1 MASERL
7 LLVDDDPRVLSA
19 VGRRLAFEGFRVD
32 LAASGPE
39 ALDRAAEHPPD
50 LVILD
55 VMLPDMDGL
64 EIARRLRLAGPVPIL
79 MLTARDTVADKVAG
93 FQSGADD
100 YLVKPFAF
108 EELLARIGALLR
120 RARPSAA
127 DEPDRLSFAD
137 LELDRR
143 TREVWRGGEPIE
155 LTARGFDLLEYFLR
169 HPRQVLTREQIF
181 QAVWESDF
189 MGASNVI
196 DVNVSYLR
204 ERLEAGGKPR
214 LIQTVRGVGYAL
226 REPDARSEPGR
237 TDQSAGRSASDPA
250 PTGSS
255 PAALPAV
262 DPATH
267 DEPTVRRSPSAEPA
281 PAPSRAE
288 P

>member
-1 MASERL
+1 M
-7 LLVDDDPRVLSA
+7 LSA

-32 LAASGPE
+32 LAASGAE
-39 ALDRAAEHPPD
+39 ALDRAAEHEPD

-55 VMLPDMDGL
+55 VMLPEMDGL
-64 EIARRLRLAGPVPIL
+64 EIARRLRLASPVPIL

-108 EELLARIGALLR
+108 EELLVRIGALLR

-143 TREVWRGGEPIE
+143 TREAWRGGEPVE

-181 QAVWESDF
+181 QAVWDTDF

-226 REPDARSEPGR
+226 RQPDARSEAARDDSPGDR
-237 TDQSAGRSASDPA
+237 PPGDPPPGDLPPGA
-250 PTGSS
+250 PPLGDPPPTS
-255 PAALPAV
+255 PTA
-262 DPATH
+262 
-267 DEPTVRRSPSAEPA
+267 
-281 PAPSRAE
+281 
-288 P
+288 

>member
-39 ALDRAAEHPPD
+39 ALDHAAEHPPD

-55 VMLPDMDGL
+55 VMLPEMDGL

-93 FQSGADD
+93 FKSGADD

-120 RARPSAA
+120 RARPPTT

-189 MGASNVI
+189 MGSSNVI

-204 ERLEAGGKPR
+204 ERLDAGGKPR

-226 REPDARSEPGR
+226 RESDPRGEPARDGTSAESPRSEP
-237 TDQSAGRSASDPA
+237 
-250 PTGSS
+250 
-255 PAALPAV
+255 
-262 DPATH
+262 
-267 DEPTVRRSPSAEPA
+267 
-281 PAPSRAE
+281 
-288 P
+288 